1 MIGNR
6 KGEVEA
12 IVHRGLHDAAV
23 EGLADGVGGD
33 EAEAAGAAG
42 EGFEG
47 GLVPPEHDEV
57 GALGHRGVGGAKR
70 LGVAVAKVFT
80 HPARAEERRV
90 ADDEVGLRPDGGA
103 RVDEGVERADGLF
116 VGDFAAGDGIDLKRA
131 AVPDELG
138 FAVGAFGE
146 VFFVVGEDGV
156 AALDVVELFEDGLG
170 GGCLAVDAEVP
181 LEVADP
187 EDEFGEGGGALV
199 DLQAE
204 ELVGIDGRALKAK
217 DVGFTEVAEEVDDLA
232 FESLHLLKRDVEEV
246 ARAAGGIE
254 HADGAELGVE
264 LVHLGLGGLEV
275 AALGE
280 RDGGDTDGGPFVAER
295 LDHGGEDEAFRIG
308 ARGVVRAEFVAFVGR
323 EGAFEEGAEDGGLDV
338 APFEGGG
345 FAEERELGG
354 GDGKGLGGGKE
365 AAVEVEE
372 LFLEEAGEA
381 ALVHVLEEKFEH
393 GHESAGV
400 GLNGVEEAEE
410 GVFGEE
416 ADVLG
421 EHAEEAAG
429 KELGDEAR
437 LVAFL
442 EGFGEFG
449 KVAGDFAGDLGGLL
463 GRVEG

>member
-1 MIGNR
+1 M
-6 KGEVEA
+6 
-12 IVHRGLHDAAV
+12 
-23 EGLADGVGGD
+23 
-33 EAEAAGAAG
+33 
-42 EGFEG
+42 
-47 GLVPPEHDEV
+47 PPIHDEIGTIGYIRISDPERFHIAIAQV
-57 GALGHRGVGGAKR
+57 I
-70 LGVAVAKVFT
+70 T
-80 HPARAEERRV
+80 HSFISDVWRI

-156 AALDVVELFEDGLG
+156 AALDVVELFEDGFG
-170 GGCLAVDAEVP
+170 GGRLAMDAKMP
-181 LEVADP
+181 LKIADP
-187 EDEFGEGGGALV
+187 EDEFGEGGGAFV
-199 DLQAE
+199 ELQAE

-280 RDGGDTDGGPFVAER
+280 RDGGDTDGGPFIAER
-295 LDHGGEDEAFRIG
+295 LDDGGEDEALDVG
-308 ARGVVRAEFVAFVGR
+308 ARGVVGAELVAFVGR